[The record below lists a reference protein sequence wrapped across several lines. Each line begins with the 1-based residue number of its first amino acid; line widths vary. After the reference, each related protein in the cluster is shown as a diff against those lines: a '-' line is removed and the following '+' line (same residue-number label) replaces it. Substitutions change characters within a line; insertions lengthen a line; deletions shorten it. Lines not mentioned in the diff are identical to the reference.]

1 MRDEN
6 GFLDINDYIDMH
18 KKLNG
23 YIMPHWLSN
32 GKQEGIFKK
41 VFGDSFYRELLFPT
55 ILKNIK
61 VSAVENDLATY
72 KYSYGIYSKS
82 YCSINCKVYSF
93 MLLIQK
99 YCEDVLKC
107 HFDYKQ
113 DTKMHNISDMLN
125 ILKWFC
131 KANNIEFQEGN
142 AMNELFLS
150 FIMQILLANDDNNM
164 KNKEIYFEKTL
175 KFSPF
180 YDFDFYGWVNLKTPI
195 NISIKNYRFGFYTD
209 RSVEKPTTYIETIEH
224 FKHYATKEEMEIFMT
239 YLERLQMLR
248 IDDQYEEIETNI
260 HAHIPEPIKLKLKK
274 DYESNLRNVD
284 ALVND
289 KK

>member
-1 MRDEN
+1 MRDKK

-18 KKLNG
+18 KELDSHKA
-23 YIMPHWLSN
+23 YWLSN
-32 GKQEGIFKK
+32 DKTDFVFINLKGIRL
-41 VFGDSFYRELLFPT
+41 YRELIYPI

-61 VSAVENDLATY
+61 VDAVKNDLATY
-72 KYSYGIYSKS
+72 KHSYGIYSKS

-113 DTKMHNISDMLN
+113 ETKMHNISDMLN

-180 YDFDFYGWVNLKTPI
+180 YDFDFYGWVNLKIPI

-209 RSVEKPTTYIETIEH
+209 RSVEKPNTYIETIEH

-239 YLERLQMLR
+239 YLELLQMLR
-248 IDDQYEEIETNI
+248 IDDQYEEIEAKI
-260 HAHIPEPIKLKLKK
+260 HSHIPESTKLELKK
-274 DYESNLRNVD
+274 NYETNLRNVD
-284 ALVND
+284 ALIND